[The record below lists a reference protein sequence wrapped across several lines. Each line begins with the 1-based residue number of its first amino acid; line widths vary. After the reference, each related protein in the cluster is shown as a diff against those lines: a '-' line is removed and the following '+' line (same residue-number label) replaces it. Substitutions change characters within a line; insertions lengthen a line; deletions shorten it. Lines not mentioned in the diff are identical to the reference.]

1 MKSLV
6 CCVAI
11 AVLLVLAVPA
21 RADVPVPA
29 TGASPRIDSIKKA
42 GVLRVGVLANAPW
55 LVENTSGGSGDAWSG
70 PAWMLAQEYAK
81 RLGVKLEAVAVSHET
96 KVPVLASNQ
105 VDISVTPLAET
116 PERLKVVDF
125 IIYSNTSVCMFGL
138 ASNPKFAQA
147 KGVDDLN
154 RPDIT
159 IAYYT
164 GGGEEGW
171 VNERFSKA
179 QLRGVAGSGTAP
191 VEEVMAKRADAVPIN
206 RVPWVAMG
214 RKLKQLA
221 VLPKENNCQN
231 STEKAA
237 PVGMAID
244 KNQPAFLQWTR
255 AVEKEMEPQLKK
267 DEARVIDTMK

>member
-1 MKSLV
+1 MLHPLV
-6 CCVAI
+6 RGAAALALAVALP
-11 AVLLVLAVPA
+11 AFAQTAVPA
-21 RADVPVPA
+21 P
-29 TGASPRIDSIKKA
+29 GASPRVDAIKKS

-55 LVENTSGGSGDAWSG
+55 LVENTTGSGEAWSG
-70 PAWMLAQEYAK
+70 PAWLLAKEYAK
-81 RLGVKLEAVAVSHET
+81 RLGVKLEAIPVSHET

-125 IIYSNTSVCMFGL
+125 VIYSSTSVCMFGL
-138 ASNPKFAQA
+138 AGNPRFAAA
-147 KGVDDLN
+147 KSVDDLN

-171 VNERFSKA
+171 VKERFPKA
-179 QLRGVAGSGTAP
+179 QLRGVAGSGVAP
-191 VEEVMAKRADAVPIN
+191 VEEVLANRADAVPIN

-221 VLPKENNCQN
+221 VLPKDNNCQN

-244 KNQPAFLQWTR
+244 KNQAAFLAWAR
-255 AVEKEMEPQLKK
+255 AVEKEMEPQLKA
-267 DEARVIDTMK
+267 DEARVVDTMK